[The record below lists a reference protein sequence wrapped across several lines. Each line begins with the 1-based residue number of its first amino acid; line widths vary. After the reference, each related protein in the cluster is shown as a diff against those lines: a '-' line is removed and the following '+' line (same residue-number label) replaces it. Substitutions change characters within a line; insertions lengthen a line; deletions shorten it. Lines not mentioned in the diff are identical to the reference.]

1 METDFRNV
9 SGMFRAN
16 TDIINKAIADVRPED
31 WYRKPGDDS
40 NHLMWLLGHVVVHRG
55 HVLKTLG
62 GQWDS
67 PWAQLFARGSE
78 LMDDGAEYPSFDEMR
93 AAWEQISEQLTTALR
108 DAPEEVLTKPAPE
121 GPPSFDKKLSGT
133 VAFFAFHDTYH
144 TGQMSF
150 LRKWLGYGQ
159 TIG

>member
-1 METDFRNV
+1 MEADFKNI

-16 TDIINKAIADVRPED
+16 TDIISKAIADVSAED
-31 WYRKPGDDS
+31 WFRKPGDDS

-55 HVLKTLG
+55 QVLKNLG
-62 GQWDS
+62 VQWDRS
-67 PWAQLFARGSE
+67 WAPLFARGSE
-78 LMDDGAEYPSFDEMR
+78 RVDEAVYPTVDDMR
-93 AAWEQISEQLTTALR
+93 AAWSEISEQLKATLR
-108 DAPEEVLTKPAPE
+108 EAAPDVLTKPAPE

-144 TGQMSF
+144 TGQISF

>member
-1 METDFRNV
+1 MDTDFKNI

-31 WYRKPGDDS
+31 WFRKPGDDS
-40 NHLMWLLGHVVVHRG
+40 NHMMWLLGHVIVHRG

-62 GQWDS
+62 GQWETA
-67 PWAQLFARGSE
+67 WAPLFARGAQRG
-78 LMDDGAEYPSFDEMR
+78 DDAEYPSVDEML
-93 AAWEQISEQLTTALR
+93 AAWKQISAQLKTALR
-108 DAPEEVLTKPAPE
+108 DAPEDVFTKPAPE
-121 GPPSFDKKLSGT
+121 GPPSFDNKLSGT

-144 TGQMSF
+144 TGQLSF